1 MGERARKDLGR
12 AMRPGIR
19 QLLLQLAALAMAGTL
34 TACGGGGGG
43 GESVEASASPSPTV
57 AGAADGLRLRASAPS
72 WNQVSLSWNPQQGA
86 SSYLVH
92 EGQDPQPLAR
102 TTDAQYLF
110 ASARPGG
117 AYQYRVVA
125 IDAQGREV
133 SRSEAVRIV
142 TPTLAPA
149 APQAVSEVRVSAR
162 GLGHNH
168 LEWDAPIGGD
178 AITGYTIYRSDLVEP
193 IGSTSAHSF
202 DDLGAAAG
210 ESYAYRV
217 VAVDALERQSALAV
231 SAQIRSPVGS
241 DRTAPSVPGDLA
253 GQLTVAGYVKLEW
266 SASGD
271 NVGVQAYEL
280 VRQDVGVAMKTD
292 SGTSYTDDTVE
303 PGRSYTYRLRAVD
316 ASANRS
322 AWSAA
327 YTIAVPGSQDTTPPT
342 APRSLQALSVSQTEV
357 RLSWSASTDNVGI
370 AKYEIRRGAG
380 RGVRFESTQTAYA
393 DTTVH
398 AGSYYVYRVRAVD
411 TAGNKSPWSESAVVQ
426 VRDGK
431 DTVAPTAPTQLRAQP
446 DSATQVTLTWNAS
459 TDNVGVTRYQ
469 VLREGR
475 MVADVTATRW
485 VDTSAQAG
493 TGYVYHVRA
502 LDAANNASPLSE
514 SAQVRTPPLPDTEA
528 PGAPSALSARAQGSS
543 QIELRWGASTDN
555 VGIDRYEIFRV
566 GGKGVLAS
574 VNATTYVDKGL
585 TPGTTYSYQV
595 RAADAANNYSPLSA
609 IAQATTDRPQDSE
622 PPSTPSNVKAA
633 AAADGSKVSIA
644 WSASTD
650 NVGVLEYSVR
660 RDGRVIVANLRR
672 TNWDDAEALQAGAQ
686 YSYQVEAYDAAGNVS
701 SRSVA
706 VLVKMPLGK
715 DSEPPTVPTG
725 VKATAAAD
733 GSKVSIAWSAST
745 DNVGVLE
752 YSVRRD
758 GRVIVANLRRTN
770 WDDAEALQAGA
781 RYSYQVEAYDAAGN
795 VSPRSA
801 AVAVVMP
808 EAGGGGGGG
817 GGGKE
822 SVVKAASCSR
832 ADIQSAIDKAR
843 SGDVVE
849 VPAGQCDWPDRAIAT
864 VLQKSLW
871 IRGAGKDKTRIRRGF
886 YINDSNTSEFD
897 RALIGLFVFRC
908 DAATRVRFSDLTLE
922 GNGTEGT
929 FSNEDGTFPHIV
941 ASDYGVKLF
950 ACRDFRI
957 HDARFTRFGYAG
969 VEVNSQSL
977 TGSPQDTQGLIDH
990 NEFIGNLRHGW
1001 GYGVDVNG
1009 VKNWPAPEYG
1019 SAHNVFIES
1028 NYFEDNRHNVAAG
1041 YGARYVFRHNEQ
1053 VTTLR
1058 ASNWGMVDAHG
1069 RTSRAKDGNG
1079 QPKTRGTRSFEVY
1092 RNVFRMRGIPSG
1104 TPGMSATGP
1113 SIRGGD
1119 GVIFENVFDLGNRWT
1134 GGPHSGDPIGIYVTI
1149 ESDYSDGT
1157 CLRSPVEY
1165 PTEDQ
1170 TTDLYIWGNTDYQGK
1185 ANNNVSTG
1193 GDNWNRCD
1201 AFIKKDRDYHF
1212 GQRPGYQPFV
1222 YPHPLQKQ
1230 AWPTP

>member
-485 VDTSAQAG
+485 VDTSVQAG

-633 AAADGSKVSIA
+633 
-644 WSASTD
+644 
-650 NVGVLEYSVR
+650 
-660 RDGRVIVANLRR
+660 
-672 TNWDDAEALQAGAQ
+672 
-686 YSYQVEAYDAAGNVS
+686 
-701 SRSVA
+701 
-706 VLVKMPLGK
+706 
-715 DSEPPTVPTG
+715 
-725 VKATAAAD
+725 AAAD

>member
-12 AMRPGIR
+12 AMRPGMR

-43 GESVEASASPSPTV
+43 GESAEASASPSPTV

-162 GLGHNH
+162 GLGHNY
-168 LEWDAPIGGD
+168 LEWDAPIGAD
-178 AITGYTIYRSDLVEP
+178 AVTGYAVYRSDRTEP
-193 IGSTSAHSF
+193 IGSTSATWF
-202 DDLGAAAG
+202 DDLGAQAD
-210 ESYAYRV
+210 EVYSYRV
-217 VAVDALERQSALAV
+217 VVVDAMERQSTLAV
-231 SAQIRSPVGS
+231 SPQIISRAGS
-241 DRTAPSVPGDLA
+241 DRSPPSVPGKLT
-253 GQLTVAGYVKLEW
+253 GQLTAAGYVKLDW

-271 NVGVQAYEL
+271 NVAVVAYEL
-280 VRQDVGVAMKTD
+280 VRDDVGAVMKTD
-292 SGTSYTDDTVE
+292 SASSYTDDTVE
-303 PGRSYTYRLRAVD
+303 PGKSYSYRLRAVD
-316 ASANRS
+316 GSANRS
-322 AWSAA
+322 AWSSAF
-327 YTIAVPGSQDTTPPT
+327 TMAVPAGQDTTPPT
-342 APRSLQALSVSQTEV
+342 VPRSLQAQAVSDAEV
-357 RLSWSASTDNVGI
+357 RLSWSASVDNVGV
-370 AKYEIRRGAG
+370 ARYEIRRGFW
-380 RGVRFESTQTAYA
+380 RGAAFESTGTSYS
-393 DTTVH
+393 DTTVRTG
-398 AGSYYVYRVRAVD
+398 AYYVYRVRAVD
-411 TAGNKSPWSESAVVQ
+411 AAGNKSPWSDFVVVQ
-426 VRDGK
+426 VRSSK
-431 DTVAPTAPTQLRAQP
+431 DTEAPSAPTQLRAQP

-459 TDNVGVTRYQ
+459 IDNVGVTRYQ

-485 VDTSAQAG
+485 VDTSVQAG
-493 TGYVYHVRA
+493 TSYVYHVRA

-514 SAQVRTPPLPDTEA
+514 NAQVRTPPLPDTEA
-528 PGAPSALSARAQGSS
+528 PSAPGALSARAQGSS
-543 QIELRWGASTDN
+543 QIELRWDASTDN

-609 IAQATTDRPQDSE
+609 SAQATTDRPQDSE

-633 AAADGSKVSIA
+633 
-644 WSASTD
+644 
-650 NVGVLEYSVR
+650 
-660 RDGRVIVANLRR
+660 
-672 TNWDDAEALQAGAQ
+672 
-686 YSYQVEAYDAAGNVS
+686 
-701 SRSVA
+701 
-706 VLVKMPLGK
+706 
-715 DSEPPTVPTG
+715 
-725 VKATAAAD
+725 AAAD

-864 VLQKSLW
+864 VLKKSLW

-908 DAATRVRFSDLTLE
+908 DATTRVRFSDLTLE
-922 GNGTEGT
+922 GNGTEST
-929 FSNEDGTFPHIV
+929 FSNEDGTFSHIV

-950 ACRDFRI
+950 ACRYFRI

-1069 RTSRAKDGNG
+1069 RTSRAKDDNG

-1092 RNVFRMRGIPSG
+1092 RNVFRMKGIPSG

-1157 CLRSPVEY
+1157 CLRPPVEY

-1201 AFIKKDRDYHF
+1201 AFIKKDCDYHF
-1212 GQRPGYQPFV
+1212 GPRPGYQPYA

>member
-12 AMRPGIR
+12 AMRPGMR

-43 GESVEASASPSPTV
+43 GESAEASASPSPTV

-162 GLGHNH
+162 GLGHNY
-168 LEWDAPIGGD
+168 LEWDAPIGAD
-178 AITGYTIYRSDLVEP
+178 AVTGYAVYRSDRTEP
-193 IGSTSAHSF
+193 IGSTSATWF
-202 DDLGAAAG
+202 DDLGAQAD
-210 ESYAYRV
+210 EVYSYRV
-217 VAVDALERQSALAV
+217 VVVDAMERQSTLAV
-231 SAQIRSPVGS
+231 SPQIISRAGS
-241 DRTAPSVPGDLA
+241 DRSPPSVPGKLT
-253 GQLTVAGYVKLEW
+253 GQLTAAGYVKLDW

-271 NVGVQAYEL
+271 NVAVVAYEL
-280 VRQDVGVAMKTD
+280 VRDDVGAVMKTD
-292 SGTSYTDDTVE
+292 SASSYTDDTVE
-303 PGRSYTYRLRAVD
+303 PGKSYSYRLRAVD
-316 ASANRS
+316 GSANRS
-322 AWSAA
+322 AWSSAF
-327 YTIAVPGSQDTTPPT
+327 TMAVPAGQDTTPPT
-342 APRSLQALSVSQTEV
+342 VPRSLQAQAVSDAEV
-357 RLSWSASTDNVGI
+357 RLSWSASVDNVGV
-370 AKYEIRRGAG
+370 ARYEIRRGFW
-380 RGVRFESTQTAYA
+380 RGAAFESTGTSYS
-393 DTTVH
+393 DTTVRTG
-398 AGSYYVYRVRAVD
+398 AYYVYRVRAVD
-411 TAGNKSPWSESAVVQ
+411 AAGNKSPWSDFVVVQ
-426 VRDGK
+426 VRSSK
-431 DTVAPTAPTQLRAQP
+431 DTEAPSAPTQLRAQP

-459 TDNVGVTRYQ
+459 IDNVGVTRYQ

-485 VDTSAQAG
+485 VDTSVQAG
-493 TGYVYHVRA
+493 TSYVYHVRA

-528 PGAPSALSARAQGSS
+528 PSAPGALSARAQGSS
-543 QIELRWGASTDN
+543 QIELRWDASTDN

-609 IAQATTDRPQDSE
+609 SAQATTDRPQDSE
-622 PPSTPSNVKAA
+622 PPSTPSNVKAT

-644 WSASTD
+644 WGASTD

-701 SRSVA
+701 S
-706 VLVKMPLGK
+706 
-715 DSEPPTVPTG
+715 
-725 VKATAAAD
+725 
-733 GSKVSIAWSAST
+733 
-745 DNVGVLE
+745 
-752 YSVRRD
+752 
-758 GRVIVANLRRTN
+758 
-770 WDDAEALQAGA
+770 
-781 RYSYQVEAYDAAGN
+781 
-795 VSPRSA
+795 RSA

-908 DAATRVRFSDLTLE
+908 DATTRVRFSDLTLE

>member
-12 AMRPGIR
+12 AMRPGMR

-43 GESVEASASPSPTV
+43 GESAEASASPSPTV

-162 GLGHNH
+162 GLGHNY
-168 LEWDAPIGGD
+168 LEWDAPIGAD
-178 AITGYTIYRSDLVEP
+178 AVTGYAVYRSDRTEP
-193 IGSTSAHSF
+193 IGSTSATWF
-202 DDLGAAAG
+202 DDLGAQAD
-210 ESYAYRV
+210 EVYSYRV
-217 VAVDALERQSALAV
+217 VVVDAMERQSTLAV
-231 SAQIRSPVGS
+231 SPQIISRAGS
-241 DRTAPSVPGDLA
+241 DRSPPSVPGKLT
-253 GQLTVAGYVKLEW
+253 GQLTAAGYVKLDW

-271 NVGVQAYEL
+271 NVAVVAYEL
-280 VRQDVGVAMKTD
+280 VRDDVGAVMKTD
-292 SGTSYTDDTVE
+292 SASSYTDDTVE
-303 PGRSYTYRLRAVD
+303 PGKSYSYRLRAVD
-316 ASANRS
+316 GSANRS
-322 AWSAA
+322 AWSSAF
-327 YTIAVPGSQDTTPPT
+327 TMAVPAGQDTTPPT
-342 APRSLQALSVSQTEV
+342 VPRSLQAQAVSDAEV
-357 RLSWSASTDNVGI
+357 RLSWSASVDNVGV
-370 AKYEIRRGAG
+370 ARYEIRRGFW
-380 RGVRFESTQTAYA
+380 RGAAFESTGTSYS
-393 DTTVH
+393 DTTVRTG
-398 AGSYYVYRVRAVD
+398 AYYVYRVRAVD
-411 TAGNKSPWSESAVVQ
+411 AAGNKSPWSDFVVVQ
-426 VRDGK
+426 VRSSK
-431 DTVAPTAPTQLRAQP
+431 DTEAPSAPTQLRAQP

-459 TDNVGVTRYQ
+459 IDNVGVTRYQ

-485 VDTSAQAG
+485 VDTSVQAG
-493 TGYVYHVRA
+493 TSYVYHVRA

-528 PGAPSALSARAQGSS
+528 PSAPGALSARAQGSS
-543 QIELRWGASTDN
+543 QIELRWDASTDN

-609 IAQATTDRPQDSE
+609 SAQATTDRPQDSE

-644 WSASTD
+644 W
-650 NVGVLEYSVR
+650 G
-660 RDGRVIVANLRR
+660 
-672 TNWDDAEALQAGAQ
+672 
-686 YSYQVEAYDAAGNVS
+686 
-701 SRSVA
+701 
-706 VLVKMPLGK
+706 
-715 DSEPPTVPTG
+715 
-725 VKATAAAD
+725 
-733 GSKVSIAWSAST
+733 AST

-908 DAATRVRFSDLTLE
+908 DATTRVRFSDLTLE

-1069 RTSRAKDGNG
+1069 RTSRAKDDNG

>member
-672 TNWDDAEALQAGAQ
+672 TNWDDAEALQAGA
-686 YSYQVEAYDAAGNVS
+686 
-701 SRSVA
+701 
-706 VLVKMPLGK
+706 
-715 DSEPPTVPTG
+715 
-725 VKATAAAD
+725 
-733 GSKVSIAWSAST
+733 
-745 DNVGVLE
+745 
-752 YSVRRD
+752 
-758 GRVIVANLRRTN
+758 
-770 WDDAEALQAGA
+770 

>member
-12 AMRPGIR
+12 AMRPGMR

-43 GESVEASASPSPTV
+43 GESAEASASPSPTV

-162 GLGHNH
+162 GLGHNY
-168 LEWDAPIGGD
+168 LEWDAPIGAD
-178 AITGYTIYRSDLVEP
+178 AVTGYAVYRSDRTEP
-193 IGSTSAHSF
+193 IGSTSATWF
-202 DDLGAAAG
+202 DDLGAQAD
-210 ESYAYRV
+210 EVYSYRV
-217 VAVDALERQSALAV
+217 VVVDAMERQSTLAV
-231 SAQIRSPVGS
+231 SPQIISRAGS
-241 DRTAPSVPGDLA
+241 DRSPPSVPGKLT
-253 GQLTVAGYVKLEW
+253 GQLTAAGYVKLDW

-271 NVGVQAYEL
+271 NVAVVAYEL
-280 VRQDVGVAMKTD
+280 VRDDVGAVMKTD
-292 SGTSYTDDTVE
+292 SASSYTDDTVE
-303 PGRSYTYRLRAVD
+303 PGKSYSYRLRAVD
-316 ASANRS
+316 GSANRS
-322 AWSAA
+322 AWSSAF
-327 YTIAVPGSQDTTPPT
+327 TMAVPAGQDTTPPT
-342 APRSLQALSVSQTEV
+342 VPRSLQAQAVSDAEV
-357 RLSWSASTDNVGI
+357 RLSWSASVDNVGV
-370 AKYEIRRGAG
+370 ARYEIRRGFW
-380 RGVRFESTQTAYA
+380 RGAAFESTGTSYS
-393 DTTVH
+393 DTTVRTG
-398 AGSYYVYRVRAVD
+398 AYYVYRVRAVD
-411 TAGNKSPWSESAVVQ
+411 AAGNKSPWSDFVVVQ
-426 VRDGK
+426 VRSSK
-431 DTVAPTAPTQLRAQP
+431 DTEAPSAPTQLRAQP

-459 TDNVGVTRYQ
+459 IDNVGVTRYQ

-485 VDTSAQAG
+485 VDTSVQAG
-493 TGYVYHVRA
+493 TSYVYHVRA

-514 SAQVRTPPLPDTEA
+514 NAQVRTPPLPDTEA
-528 PGAPSALSARAQGSS
+528 PSAPGALSARAQGSS
-543 QIELRWGASTDN
+543 QIELRWDASTDN

-609 IAQATTDRPQDSE
+609 SAQATTDRPQDSE

-633 AAADGSKVSIA
+633 
-644 WSASTD
+644 
-650 NVGVLEYSVR
+650 
-660 RDGRVIVANLRR
+660 
-672 TNWDDAEALQAGAQ
+672 
-686 YSYQVEAYDAAGNVS
+686 
-701 SRSVA
+701 
-706 VLVKMPLGK
+706 
-715 DSEPPTVPTG
+715 
-725 VKATAAAD
+725 AAAD

-864 VLQKSLW
+864 VLKKSLW

-908 DAATRVRFSDLTLE
+908 DATTRVRFSDLTLE
-922 GNGTEGT
+922 GNGTEST
-929 FSNEDGTFPHIV
+929 FSNEDGTFSHIV

-1069 RTSRAKDGNG
+1069 RTSRAKDDNG

-1092 RNVFRMRGIPSG
+1092 RNVFRMKGIPSG

-1119 GVIFENVFDLGNRWT
+1119 GAIFENVFDLGNRWT

-1157 CLRSPVEY
+1157 CLRPPVEY

-1201 AFIKKDRDYHF
+1201 AFIKKDCDYHF
-1212 GQRPGYQPFV
+1212 GPRPGYQPYA

>member
-701 SRSVA
+701 
-706 VLVKMPLGK
+706 
-715 DSEPPTVPTG
+715 
-725 VKATAAAD
+725 
-733 GSKVSIAWSAST
+733 
-745 DNVGVLE
+745 
-752 YSVRRD
+752 
-758 GRVIVANLRRTN
+758 
-770 WDDAEALQAGA
+770 
-781 RYSYQVEAYDAAGN
+781 
-795 VSPRSA
+795 PRSA

-908 DAATRVRFSDLTLE
+908 DAATWVRFSDLTLE